1 MLVGLMNLK
10 NQSRLGP
17 EISWSGRQGHFLIES
32 RWTAS
37 HDMWLEGSQ
46 HSPKNLTIFDKIAYA
61 RALWLLAELEI
72 LTQENRHN
80 GEVVVQK
87 WRHLLKI

>member
-10 NQSRLGP
+10 NQSRLGL
-17 EISWSGRQGHFLIES
+17 EIYRSGRQGYFLIES

-37 HDMWLEGSQ
+37 HDMWCEGTQ

-72 LTQENRHN
+72 LIKQN
-80 GEVVVQK
+80 
-87 WRHLLKI
+87 